1 MMAAGSQ
8 ILTIC
13 LCQGES
19 VEEKQPLTY
28 QAPLVSGRS
37 KHEQNADHA
46 ERDPCEEA
54 ERDLF
59 FEKDDGQDE

>member
-19 VEEKQPLTY
+19 VEDPQM
-28 QAPLVSGRS
+28 
-37 KHEQNADHA
+37 NAD
-46 ERDPCEEA
+46 ER
-54 ERDLF
+54 R
-59 FEKDDGQDE
+59 